1 MNANVKPVV
10 AKASESDAMA
20 VAKQK
25 LIDNEKA
32 RSELL
37 KKAEKKILKSI
48 AHVAELKQFANK
60 KYNLN
65 STHIQRILEAL
76 QKEVDAV
83 NAAYTKSGQNTSLF
97 D

>member
-1 MNANVKPVV
+1 MSANVKTVTTNSAAITV
-10 AKASESDAMA
+10 E
-20 VAKQK
+20 KQK

-32 RSELL
+32 RVELL

-48 AHVAELKQFANK
+48 AHVAELKQFAHK
-60 KYNLN
+60 KYAMN

-83 NAAYTKSGQNTSLF
+83 NDTFTKSGQNTSLF

>member
-10 AKASESDAMA
+10 AKATESDAI
-20 VAKQK
+20 AKQK
-25 LIDNEKA
+25 LIDSEKA

-37 KKAEKKILKSI
+37 KNAEKKILKSL
-48 AHVAELKQFANK
+48 AHVAELKQFAHK
-60 KYNLN
+60 KYALN

-83 NAAYTKSGQNTSLF
+83 NAAFTKSGQNTSLF

>member
-1 MNANVKPVV
+1 MNANVKPGV
-10 AKASESDAMA
+10 AKATESDAM
-20 VAKQK
+20 AKQK
-25 LIDNEKA
+25 LIDSEKL
-32 RSELL
+32 RVELL

-48 AHVAELKQFANK
+48 AQVGELKQFANK

-83 NAAYTKSGQNTSLF
+83 NATFTKSGQTTSLF